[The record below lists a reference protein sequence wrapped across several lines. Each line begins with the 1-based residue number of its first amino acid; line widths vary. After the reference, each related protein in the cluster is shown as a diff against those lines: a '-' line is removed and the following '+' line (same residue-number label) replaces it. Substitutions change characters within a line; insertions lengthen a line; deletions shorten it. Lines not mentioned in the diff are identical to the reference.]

1 MIDDSRFTDLL
12 KDQIKQAVDSA
23 VQHHVNELIQA
34 FVLDPEWMAKIETLV
49 TQNFLQKF
57 NGLVGEFDLDSAVAA
72 NIDTAIE
79 RWHQRMSIDFRTR
92 GIHDRAEQ
100 TQIEV
105 MDDVTVINNTMAVPA
120 MVVADDAEVQGTVT
134 VKDLVVRNTVN
145 VDAPAWQQLKDTVR
159 DQALQSMTDQWREQ
173 LVSDVL
179 DRARESGIDFNSIHL
194 NGFPLVMGNRLNP
207 DVTVTNIQHTGTL
220 DELKVSGS
228 VDLNDTVS
236 VRRGRLGINTQ
247 DPEMPLTIWD
257 QEVVLIAGRHEKNTA
272 YLGTS
277 KKQTLHIGINRSPVL
292 TLQDDG
298 LVVLKELRLDR
309 WRIGHTNTVPNWQ
322 GTRGDIYFNH
332 DPKPDAAFAWVCLGG
347 TRWQSLK
354 AIAT

>member
-1 MIDDSRFTDLL
+1 MIEDSRFGDLL

-23 VQHHVNELIQA
+23 VQQHVADLIRE
-34 FVLDPEWMAKIETLV
+34 FMIDPEWIEKIETLI
-49 TQNFLQKF
+49 TQRFLQKF
-57 NGLVGEFDLDSAVAA
+57 DGLVGSFDIDSAVAT
-72 NIDTAIE
+72 NIDAAIE

-92 GIHDRAEQ
+92 GIHDRAEK

-105 MDDVTVINNTMAVPA
+105 MDDITVINNTLAVPA
-120 MVVADDAEVQGTVT
+120 VVVAEDSEIQGTAT
-134 VKDLVVRNTVN
+134 MKDLVVLNTVN
-145 VDAPAWQQLKDTVR
+145 TDAPAWQQLKDTVKE
-159 DQALQSMTDQWREQ
+159 QALQSMTDQWREQ
-173 LVSDVL
+173 LVSEVL
-179 DRARESGIDFNSIHL
+179 DQARESGIDFNSIHL
-194 NGFPLVMGNRLNP
+194 NGFPLVMGNTLNP
-207 DVTVTNIQHTGTL
+207 DITVTNIQHTGTL
-220 DELKVSGS
+220 DELKVSGT

-257 QEVVLIAGRHEKNTA
+257 QEVVLIAGRHEKNAA

-309 WRIGHTNTVPNWQ
+309 WRIGHTNIVPNWQ

-332 DPKPDAAFAWVCLGG
+332 DPKPDAPFAWVCLGAA
-347 TRWQSLK
+347 RWQALK
-354 AIAT
+354 AIAS